1 MRKIIVFFAVFL
13 SGCSLLPPRKATL
26 ESHPVEVCVISLAGM
41 TKTVPCVNIFDAKL
55 YNRNSGILFEEDRL
69 SCMTTQSI
77 VNLNEIFKDLCDQNE
92 VDCSDVYKVLSMIDK
107 GN

>member
-1 MRKIIVFFAVFL
+1 MRKVIIFFAVFL

-26 ESHPVEVCVISLAGM
+26 ANYPVEVCVISLAGV

-55 YNRNSGILFEEDRL
+55 NNRNSEILFEEDRL

-92 VDCSDVYKVLSMIDK
+92 VDCSDVYKVLGMIK
-107 GN
+107 